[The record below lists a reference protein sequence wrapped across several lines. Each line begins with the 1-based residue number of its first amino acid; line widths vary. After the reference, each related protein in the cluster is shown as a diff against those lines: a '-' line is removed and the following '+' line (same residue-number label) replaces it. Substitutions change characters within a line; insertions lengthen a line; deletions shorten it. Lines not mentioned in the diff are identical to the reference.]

1 MFNFS
6 TTRILNAAPAGTDPK
21 VIGIGDKKNIVSV
34 TKVTGAE
41 GTPAKAT
48 ITIPLEQGRLVV
60 HVGVTQELAT
70 SIYSNDG
77 AYKFKPVTIDFAAGT
92 KATALADM
100 ITKLQ
105 ANVYGEKI
113 FTVSGSEQTLTLT
126 AANAY
131 QTFEKVVTEK
141 FDKDASVMGDYV
153 LSAEG
158 DVTPGK
164 EPKGTYTYLLHNV
177 HIPTCA
183 NTDPFGVGASEAP
196 VVNGIYD
203 EYIVEYCAERGPLG
217 MNAVGQ
223 NVTSVTYHHI
233 FALQGDTSNWVAT
246 NVKAAGTG
254 E

>member
-6 TTRILNAAPAGTDPK
+6 TTRILNTVPAGTTQ
-21 VIGIGDKKNIVSV
+21 IGIGDVKNIVAV
-34 TKVTGAE
+34 TKVEGVE

-48 ITIPLEQGRLVV
+48 IAIPEGQQGRLVV
-60 HVGVTQELAT
+60 HIGVTQELAT

-77 AYKFKPVTIDFAAGT
+77 AYKFKPVTIDFAAG
-92 KATALADM
+92 ATATTLADM

-105 ANVYGEKI
+105 ANVYGEKL
-113 FTVSGSEQTLTLT
+113 FTVSGSGQTLTLT
-126 AANAY
+126 AANPY
-131 QTFEKVVTEK
+131 QTFEKVVTET
-141 FDKDASVMGDYV
+141 FDKEAGIMGDYV
-153 LSAEG
+153 FSANG
-158 DVTPGK
+158 NITKGT
-164 EPKGTYTYLLHNV
+164 EPKGTYAYLLHNV

-233 FALQGDTSNWVAT
+233 FALQGTVSDWVEENVKVAT
-246 NVKAAGTG
+246 EPGA
-254 E
+254 

>member
-6 TTRILNAAPAGTDPK
+6 TTRILNTKPAGTK
-21 VIGIGDKKNIVSV
+21 QIGIGDKNNIVSV

-41 GTPAKAT
+41 GTPATAT
-48 ITIPLEQGRLVV
+48 IAIPAGQGRLVV

-77 AYKFKPVTIDFAAGT
+77 AYKFKPVTIDFAADT
-92 KATALADM
+92 TAEKLVDM
-100 ITKLQ
+100 INKLQ
-105 ANVYGEKI
+105 ANVYGEKL
-113 FTVSGSEQTLTLT
+113 FTVSVSESKLKLT
-126 AANAY
+126 AANPY
-131 QTFEKVVTEK
+131 QTFEKVVAET
-141 FDKDASVMGDYV
+141 FDKEAGIMGDYV
-153 LSAEG
+153 LAEEG
-158 DVTPGK
+158 DIDKGT
-164 EPKGTYTYLLHNV
+164 EPKGTYAYLLHNV

-196 VVNGIYD
+196 VVNGVYD

-233 FALQGDTSNWVAT
+233 FALQGDVSTWVAD
-246 NVKAAGTG
+246 NVTAATKPGA
-254 E
+254 